1 VIPTNERRR
10 YPRVSL
16 NHVTV
21 EIYSATGEPDNPE
34 FCFIINVS
42 ENGMLFKTDT
52 KDRNYLA
59 NKLIR
64 MTFVIP
70 ENNVIIRTDAMIIH
84 VRETD
89 LAAYI
94 GAQFK
99 NLGFAEQKI
108 LNEFVQKS
116 LKDDSE
122 NI

>member
-1 VIPTNERRR
+1 MIPNERRR

-21 EIYSATGEPDNPE
+21 EIYSATGQLDNPE

-42 ENGMLFKTDT
+42 ENGMLFKTDN
-52 KDRNYLA
+52 KDNNYA
-59 NKLIR
+59 PNKLVQ
-64 MTFVIP
+64 MTFVVP
-70 ENNVIIRTDAMIIH
+70 DNNIIIRTDALIIH

-99 NLGFAEQKI
+99 NLALAEQKI

-116 LKDDSE
+116 LKNDPED
-122 NI
+122 N

>member
-1 VIPTNERRR
+1 MMPNERRR

-21 EIYSATGEPDNPE
+21 EIYSATGQLDNPE

-42 ENGMLFKTDT
+42 ENGMLFKSDN
-52 KDRNYLA
+52 KVNNYCA
-59 NKLIR
+59 SKLVR
-64 MTFVIP
+64 VTFVMP
-70 ENNVIIRTDAMIIH
+70 DNNVIIRTDAVIIH

-99 NLGFAEQKI
+99 NLGLSEQKT
-108 LNEFVQKS
+108 LSEFVQKS
-116 LKDDSE
+116 LKNESE
-122 NI
+122 NR

>member
-1 VIPTNERRR
+1 MVPPNERRR

-21 EIYSATGEPDNPE
+21 EIYSATGQPDNPE

-42 ENGMLFKTDT
+42 ENGMLFKTDNR
-52 KDRNYLA
+52 DNGYEP
-59 NKLIR
+59 NKLVR

-70 ENNVIIRTDAMIIH
+70 DNNVIIRTDAIIIH

-89 LAAYI
+89 LAAYV

-99 NLGFAEQKI
+99 NLGLAEQKI
-108 LNEFVQKS
+108 LTEFVQNS
-116 LKDDSE
+116 L
-122 NI
+122 NN